1 MMKVFLSHPM
11 RGKNLNEI
19 AEIRSAMVLKMED
32 FIYDD
37 EGIEI
42 IDNVGHDGVE
52 PKFNKETT
60 GYLGLSIEMMGDA
73 DLVVFSK
80 DYKAANGCLI
90 EEKVCQLYGI
100 QRLYL

>member
-19 AEIRSAMVLKMED
+19 AEIRSAMIMNMED

-52 PKFNKETT
+52 PKFNTET
-60 GYLGLSIEMMGDA
+60 GCLGLSIEMVGGA
-73 DLVVFSK
+73 DLVVFSH
-80 DYKAANGCLI
+80 DYEEARGCLI
-90 EEKVCQLYGI
+90 EEKVCRLYGI
-100 QRLYL
+100 RRLYL